1 MREITVAVATAKS
14 VSTDFRGS
22 RVTVISADRFEDDQ
36 GSSHSGPVR
45 GAMDCVG
52 TIRGNRTS
60 KHPWKSVL
68 TLFGRGSCAA
78 LFLLASAGCQPSVEH
93 AVADTVASAANGLY
107 VGMGTSGYG
116 FVANVDG
123 FAGPE
128 SVKYDAD
135 QDVYFVSNM
144 NGPGSKKDGN
154 GYISRMN
161 AADGGSVTIFVQ
173 GGKNGA
179 VLDAPK
185 GMTIHGDTLWVCD
198 ITVLRAFHRRTGMPL
213 GEIDFAPQNA
223 KLLNDV
229 TVGPDG
235 TLRVTDT
242 GIVMSEIGVIY
253 VGGDRIFTVG
263 PNRAISVMAAGPG
276 LDRPNGIS
284 WDSAGKRW
292 VVVSF
297 DPFDGHIW
305 AFANGDSTRHEIWQQ
320 RGTGKIDGV
329 EALPNGAILFAS
341 WADSSIHLLENG
353 RERQIVRQVP
363 EPADIGVDTRRNRV
377 AIPLSTL
384 GRVQIWDLGSTGR

>member
-1 MREITVAVATAKS
+1 MRQLDVPPVARAG
-14 VSTDFRGS
+14 D
-22 RVTVISADRFEDDQ
+22 
-36 GSSHSGPVR
+36 VR
-45 GAMDCVG
+45 G
-52 TIRGNRTS
+52 
-60 KHPWKSVL
+60 
-68 TLFGRGSCAA
+68 CAA
-78 LFLLASAGCQPSVEH
+78 LAGALCLVLGACEPNPQH
-93 AVADTVASAANGLY
+93 AVADTVSSAANGLY
-107 VGMGTSGYG
+107 AGTGTAGFS

-123 FAGPE
+123 FDGPE

-144 NGPGSKKDGN
+144 AGPGSKKDGN

-161 AADGGSVTIFVQ
+161 APDGGSATVFIQ

-179 VLDAPK
+179 VLDSPK

-213 GEIDFAPQNA
+213 GQIDFAPQNA

-242 GIVMSEIGVIY
+242 GIIMSEIGVIY
-253 VGGDRIFTVG
+253 VGGDRVFTVG
-263 PNRAISVMAAGPG
+263 PNRTVSVMASGPG
-276 LDRPNGIS
+276 LDRPNGVS

-292 VVVSF
+292 IVVSF

-305 AFANGDSTRHEIWQQ
+305 AFANGDSTRHEIWQK
-320 RGTGKIDGV
+320 RGVGKLDGV
-329 EALPNGAILFAS
+329 ETLPNGDILFAS
-341 WADSSIHLLENG
+341 WADSSIHLLEKG
-353 RERQIVRQVP
+353 RERPIIREVP

-384 GRVQIWDLGSTGR
+384 GRVQIWSLGRIGRR